1 MALEDAMVLAEEL
14 VADRPVEEALVAFA
28 ARRYPRA
35 KLVQDVSRGILDAEM
50 RVVSDEALG
59 HAAEHMAAELP
70 GQMGGVDAILRQPA

>member
-1 MALEDAMVLAEEL
+1 
-14 VADRPVEEALVAFA
+14 
-28 ARRYPRA
+28 
-35 KLVQDVSRGILDAEM
+35 M